1 MNAWD
6 AIIVAGGAG
15 RRLGGASKPD
25 LMVAGA
31 TLLARTLD
39 AVSGAHGVVVVGGPR
54 QEGVAW
60 TVEDPPGSG
69 PAAAVAAGV
78 AVLSDGAALT
88 DSVGQWTVVL
98 GVDTPLAADAV
109 ARLLAALAVV
119 DDAPDGATSAH
130 GADGAWLV
138 DAEGREQPL
147 LAVYRTDVLA
157 ARCEGNLAD
166 ASLRRLTHGLD
177 MIAVP
182 DVEGLSRDLD
192 TWDDAR
198 FWKEQLG

>member
-1 MNAWD
+1 MSPWD

-15 RRLGGASKPD
+15 TRLGGASKPD
-25 LMVAGA
+25 LTVAGQ
-31 TLLARTLD
+31 TLLERTLD
-39 AVSGAHGVVVVGGPR
+39 AVSGTRGVVVVGGPR
-54 QEGVAW
+54 VEGVSW

-78 AVLSDGAALT
+78 ASLADGAAL
-88 DSVGQWTVVL
+88 WTVVL

-109 ARLLAALAVV
+109 ARLIAAR
-119 DDAPDGATSAH
+119 DDGS
-130 GADGAWLV
+130 DGAWLV

-147 LAVYRTDVLA
+147 LAIYRTEVLA
-157 ARCEGNLAD
+157 ARCEGTLANT
-166 ASLRRLTHGLD
+166 SLRRLTTGMD
-177 MIAVP
+177 MVAVR
-182 DVEGLSRDLD
+182 DAEGLSRDLD